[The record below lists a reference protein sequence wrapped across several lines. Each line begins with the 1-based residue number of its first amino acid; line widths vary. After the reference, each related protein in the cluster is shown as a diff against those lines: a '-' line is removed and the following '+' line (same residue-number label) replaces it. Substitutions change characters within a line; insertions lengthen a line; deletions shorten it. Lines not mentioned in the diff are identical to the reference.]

1 MVTISLETGL
11 QNGGLALLLLK
22 ASLPAPDGDVATLAV
37 FAQVIAQGLML
48 WPALAAVIYLRC
60 RRRRSEQEGKEEKG
74 GDEKGGE
81 VVKDGELGVV
91 EAERGGG
98 EGQRWE
104 DKGHEGPGMVE
115 EEEVRQTRNG
125 GGEENLAISVDDEE
139 QESENK
145 ATKATPNGMEMEVK
159 TGSI

>member
-1 MVTISLETGL
+1 
-11 QNGGLALLLLK
+11 
-22 ASLPAPDGDVATLAV
+22 
-37 FAQVIAQGLML
+37 ML

-74 GDEKGGE
+74 GEEKGGE
-81 VVKDGELGVV
+81 EKGAEVMKVGELGVG

-104 DKGHEGPGMVE
+104 DRGHEGPGMVE
-115 EEEVRQTRNG
+115 EDEVRQTRNG

-145 ATKATPNGMEMEVK
+145 ATKSTPNGIEMEVK